1 MPHAARQFDRSV
13 LRQHDNF
20 TQACS
25 RRKYAASIGIAIAVA
40 ASVSLWKRATSF
52 GGIESLIEHRASIEG
67 DGSPCQRDLL
77 RLPAGLEATDDLYFD
92 FHRALAGTSPSAVPP
107 SLKWATTPRSLCS

>member
-20 TQACS
+20 TQACN

-52 GGIESLIEHRASIEG
+52 EGIENLIDHHASIEG
-67 DGSPCQRDLL
+67 DGWPCPDDLL
-77 RLPAGLEATDDLYFD
+77 RLSAGLEDTDDLYFD
-92 FHRALAGTSPSAVPP
+92 LNRALAVA
-107 SLKWATTPRSLCS
+107 A

>member
-25 RRKYAASIGIAIAVA
+25 RRKYAASVGIAIAVA
-40 ASVSLWKRATSF
+40 VSVSLWKRATSF
-52 GGIESLIEHRASIEG
+52 AGIESLIDRRASIEG
-67 DGSPCQRDLL
+67 DGSPRPDDLL
-77 RLPAGLEATDDLYFD
+77 RLSAGLEDTDDLYFD
-92 FHRALAGTSPSAVPP
+92 LNRALAV
-107 SLKWATTPRSLCS
+107 CC